1 MSVHYLHRMDRDLET
16 IRNADDAKTRLEHEM
31 PEAEYKPDARS
42 GDLIAGICVLAGMF
56 FAAAAALAGWLLAK
70 L

>member
-31 PEAEYKPDARS
+31 PETEWRPDSRG
-42 GDLIAGICVLAGMF
+42 GDLIAGICVLAGMV
-56 FAAAAALAGWLLAK
+56 FAAAAAIAGWLLA
-70 L
+70 

>member
-31 PEAEYKPDARS
+31 PEAEYKPDASS
-42 GDLIAGICVLAGMF
+42 GDMIAGICVLAGMV
-56 FAAAAALAGWLLAK
+56 FAAAAAIAGWLLA
-70 L
+70 